1 MPEITLQAKKEN
13 LTTLMD
19 FVDSV
24 AKQIGFTKSALYK
37 IKLASEEAIIN
48 IINHAYPNNE
58 GQITVI
64 CDAITEPQKGLK
76 LHISDTGVAF
86 NPLTKADPETNQAID
101 ERSIGGLGIYL
112 IKKTAN
118 ELFYERDGNMNSLT
132 IIFYLPDEK

>member
-1 MPEITLQAKKEN
+1 MPEIMLQAKKEN
-13 LTTLMD
+13 LTTLME

-24 AKQIGFTKSALYK
+24 AKKIGFTKSALYK

-48 IINHAYPNNE
+48 IINHAYPDNE
-58 GQITVI
+58 GHITVI
-64 CDAITEPQKGLK
+64 CDEITEPKKGLK

-86 NPLTKADPETNQAID
+86 NPLTKVDPDTNQPID

-118 ELFYERDGNMNSLT
+118 ELFYERDGNMNSLI
-132 IIFYLPDEK
+132 IIFYLPNEK

>member
-13 LTTLMD
+13 LTTLME

-48 IINHAYPNNE
+48 IINHAYSDNE

-86 NPLTKADPETNQAID
+86 NPLTKADPDTNQAID

-118 ELFYERDGNMNSLT
+118 ELFYERDGNINLLT
-132 IIFYLPDEK
+132 IIFYLPNEK